1 MPYRNSSPALI
12 SLAAGLDAGLL
23 LLFIVIGR
31 ANHGGEGLTG
41 VLGAWWPFQTGLL
54 VAWLVMRAW
63 RTPAQLIWTGVGV
76 WLITVTVALLL
87 RILTGQGVQTSFVIV
102 TVAVVGGFFLG
113 WRVIAL
119 LVGRIRRRSPSIR

>member
-12 SLAAGLDAGLL
+12 SLAAGLDAALL

-119 LVGRIRRRSPSIR
+119 LVGRIRRRPPSIR